1 MSISNRP
8 KLAILVAIT
17 AVGPMALNI
26 YIPSMPSIQ
35 QLFASDY
42 ATVQLTLTLYLVA
55 TAIAQLLVG
64 PLSDRFGR
72 RPVVLLGMMLFTLAS
87 GAALVATSVGQLI
100 VARVLQAIGA
110 CTGIALSRAMVRDMH
125 TQDAAAASQMAY
137 IMMAMVVA
145 PMLAPALGGYLDVL
159 YGWQASFIVLT
170 AVGVLVTV
178 WAWHAL
184 HETHFQLRPLP
195 GPAGLIGN
203 YLRLLQVPVF
213 VSYAMTLAFSSG
225 MFFAFL
231 AGAPYIMVNLMERSP
246 SEYGLFFI
254 MISLGYMSGNFIA
267 GRLSQRLGVERMMVL
282 GCSLGVTGAIVLVSF
297 SGVLQPLALFGPMV
311 LITLSNGLTMPNAT
325 AGAVGAKPGMFGT
338 ASGLVGFIQLATGA
352 LMTIVVGLLQAH
364 YASAMS
370 MIILCSG
377 LIALSSMLIGR
388 RLQRHAPLT
397 QHNHPPNP

>member
-1 MSISNRP
+1 MSIVPRP

-55 TAIAQLLVG
+55 TAIAQLVVG

-72 RPVVLLGMMLFTLAS
+72 RPVVLLGMTLFTLAS
-87 GAALVATSVGQLI
+87 GAALIATSIGQLI
-100 VARVLQAIGA
+100 IIRMLQAIGA
-110 CTGIALSRAMVRDMH
+110 CTGIALSRAMVRDIH
-125 TQDAAAASQMAY
+125 PQDAAASQMAY

-145 PMLAPALGGYLDVL
+145 PMLAPALGGYLEVL
-159 YGWQASFIVLT
+159 YDWRASFIVLT
-170 AVGVLVTV
+170 AVGGLVTV
-178 WAWHAL
+178 WAWYAL

-195 GPAGLIGN
+195 GPVGFIGN
-203 YLRLLQVPVF
+203 YVRLMQVPVF

-231 AGAPYIMVNLMERSP
+231 AGAPYIMINLMERSP
-246 SEYGLFFI
+246 GEYGLFFI
-254 MISLGYMSGNFIA
+254 MISLGYMSGNFVA
-267 GRLSQRLGVERMMVL
+267 GRLSRRLGTERMMIV
-282 GCSLGVTGAIVLVSF
+282 GCSLGVSGALLLVSF
-297 SGVLQPLALFGPMV
+297 SGVLHPLALFGPMV
-311 LITLSNGLTMPNAT
+311 IITFSNGLTMPNAT

-338 ASGLVGFIQLATGA
+338 ASGLVGFLQLATGA
-352 LMTIVVGLLQAH
+352 LMTIIVGLLQAH

-370 MIILCSG
+370 LIILCSG
-377 LIALSSMLIGR
+377 LIALSSLIIIIKR
-388 RLQRHAPLT
+388 RVD
-397 QHNHPPNP
+397 